1 MSGHSKWANIRRTK
15 GKTDAARGQVFTKIG
30 REIAVAVKTG
40 GADPNSNS
48 RLRDAIAKAKKNN
61 MPNDTIQRSIKKA
74 SGELSSINYE
84 EITYEGYGVGG
95 SAVIVKCLTD
105 NKNRSAGD
113 VRHAFDKLGGSMGST
128 GCVSYLFDNKGILTL
143 KKLPDMVEDDII
155 MMCLEAEAEDVV
167 DYEDCYEIITTPA
180 NFSSVKDALEKQGLT
195 FEDAEVRLIPQST
208 IDLNDEQLG
217 KFERLIDTLE
227 ELDDVQEVYHNVN
240 LPEEDEEEE

>member
-15 GKTDAARGQVFTKIG
+15 GKTDAARGQTFTKIG

-48 RLRDAIAKAKKNN
+48 RLRDAISKAKKNN

-74 SGELSSINYE
+74 SGELSTINYE
-84 EITYEGYGVGG
+84 EITYEGYGIAG

-143 KKLPDMVEDDII
+143 KKTADMVEDDVI

-167 DYEDCYEIITTPA
+167 DCEDYYEIVTTPS
-180 NFSSVKDALEKQGLT
+180 NFSGVKEALENNGLS

-208 IDLNDEQLG
+208 IDLNEEQMV
-217 KFERLIDTLE
+217 KFLKLIDTLD

-240 LPEEDEEEE
+240 LPEEEDED

>member
-15 GKTDAARGQVFTKIG
+15 GKTDAARGQIFTKIG

-48 RLRDAIAKAKKNN
+48 RLRDAISKAKKNN

-128 GCVSYLFDNKGILTL
+128 GCVSYLFDNKGVLTL
-143 KKLPDMVEDDII
+143 KKTADMVEDDII

-167 DYEDCYEIITTPA
+167 DYEDCYEILTTPS

-208 IDLNDEQLG
+208 IDLGEEQLS

-240 LPEEDEEEE
+240 LPEEDEE